1 MSDATQ
7 SGSPVPSPGR
17 SVPGPRTGEAD
28 SVDGPRSG
36 PRQRAPRPRA
46 RGVGA
51 GLAALALTAAP
62 LLAGVDVGY
71 YEEALPTSLNPLFA
85 ATMADRRSDELVF
98 DRLFYRSAIT
108 NELKS
113 RLVTQFERLE
123 DGRKLKVVLR
133 EGVKWHDGKALD
145 AGDVCFTVK
154 AMLDPGTASEM
165 AKEYREAIQSCEVV
179 KGENA
184 AIFTFNKVF
193 HNPRER
199 VAFHVL
205 PEHIFDSSA
214 IAPDLDFSARPIGSG
229 PMKASRGRREVRFT
243 AFSNGHHNAGIADLL
258 LSEGNDPLVQVKTL
272 INGGVYGVVS
282 VAPQYRDEVAASDD
296 VALKSYDLRSW
307 WFVALNTNSPA
318 LKDKK
323 VRQAIN
329 LTIDRHK
336 IREVTI
342 GVDPDDEN
350 PPCEFVSGPFVQS
363 SPFYN
368 RAVPIQEHAD
378 PARAKELMTQ
388 AGAQLNAGR
397 WLLNGQ
403 PITLRIGMN
412 SPLDGEA
419 RDLLNQIGNQLQEGG
434 FDRQVFKVPND
445 EWASKAVTG
454 GLKGQ
459 FDALIGKWSFG
470 VVEDVNDM
478 FHTRAGT
485 QGAYNIFDYSNPQVD
500 AILARY
506 DAARTDTEAQDAYHD
521 LHAMLADELPYIF
534 LWKLDTKSAWRNEVK
549 NGTITPYYYFTEFDG
564 WRL

>member
-1 MSDATQ
+1 MSTFH
-7 SGSPVPSPGR
+7 
-17 SVPGPRTGEAD
+17 RT
-28 SVDGPRSG
+28 SWSIR
-36 PRQRAPRPRA
+36 
-46 RGVGA
+46 A
-51 GLAALALTAAP
+51 GLAGLALGVLP
-62 LLAGVDVGY
+62 LLAGADIGY
-71 YEEALPTSLNPLFA
+71 YEESLPTSLNPLFA
-85 ATMADRRSDELVF
+85 RTMSDRRSDELVF

-113 RLVTQFERLE
+113 RLVSQFERLD
-123 DGRKLKVVLR
+123 DGKKLKVVIR
-133 EGVKWHDGKALD
+133 DGVKWHDGKSLGPD
-145 AGDVCFTVK
+145 DVCFTLD
-154 AMLDPGTASEM
+154 AMLDPGTPAEM
-165 AKEYREAIQSCEVV
+165 ATEFREAIQSCEVV

-184 AIFTFNKVF
+184 AVFTFNKVY

-205 PEHIFDSSA
+205 PKHAFDGTAVS
-214 IAPDLDFSARPIGSG
+214 PDLDFSSRPVGSG

-243 AFSNGHHNAGIADLL
+243 AFPNGHHNAKITDLL

-272 INGGVYGVVS
+272 INGGVFGVVS

-307 WFVALNTNSPA
+307 WFVALNTNTPT
-318 LKDKK
+318 LQDKR

-329 LTIDRHK
+329 LTLDRSK
-336 IREVTI
+336 LRELTI

-378 PARAKELMTQ
+378 GARAKELMTQ
-388 AGAQLNAGR
+388 AGASMNAGR
-397 WLLNGQ
+397 WLINGQ

-412 SPLDGEA
+412 SQLDGEA

-445 EWASKAVTG
+445 EWAQKAVTG
-454 GLKGQ
+454 RLKDQ

-478 FHTRAGT
+478 FHTRGGQ
-485 QGAYNIFDYSNPQVD
+485 QGKYNIFDYTNAQVD
-500 AILARY
+500 GILSRY

-549 NGTITPYYYFTEFDG
+549 NGTITPYFYFTEFDG